1 MLHKTIVRLLKKL
14 SNIMGYKVVMIRKS
28 DEKINFISDG
38 ELFEYVDSVGY
49 IFKKEPLKRK
59 IED

>member
-1 MLHKTIVRLLKKL
+1 MFQKTIIRVVKKI
-14 SNIMGYKVVMIRKS
+14 SNLMGYKVVMIKKS

-49 IFKKEPLKRK
+49 IFKKEPLKRE
-59 IED
+59 IEN

>member
-1 MLHKTIVRLLKKL
+1 MFHKTIISIVKKI
-14 SNIMGYKVVMIRKS
+14 SNLMGYKVVMIRKS

-49 IFKKEPLKRK
+49 IFKKEPLKRE
-59 IED
+59 IEN